1 MDVDSHSQEQQMTAP
16 LIVAIVHTADKLS
29 DQSLHEYEETRLS
42 KPGYIW
48 REKAEGLLNNPS
60 LAH

>member
-16 LIVAIVHTADKLS
+16 LIVAIVHTVDRLS

-42 KPGYIW
+42 KPGYI
-48 REKAEGLLNNPS
+48 
-60 LAH
+60 